1 MRSRPGGVAA
11 DVENGCAGGGAL
23 SWSMSVVP
31 EATSW
36 KRAVSATRRV
46 NTPLTDSPCQARER
60 GASDTRP
67 RWGLSPNR
75 PHHADGMRIEPA
87 PSEPRAAPTRPAATA
102 AALPPLEPPGARWR
116 SHGLRVTPNVADSVN
131 GQIVSSGT
139 LVLPMITAPASRS
152 RRTTSASAC
161 AGGPCAFVPQA
172 VTSPATSMSSLTA
185 IGTPSSGRDSPAPRR
200 ASA

>member
-11 DVENGCAGGGAL
+11 DVEHGCAGDCGV
-23 SWSMSVVP
+23 SWSMSVLP

-46 NTPLTDSPCQARER
+46 STPLTDSPCQALGR

-67 RWGLSPNR
+67 RWGLSPNS

-87 PSEPRAAPTRPAATA
+87 PSEPSAAPTSPAATA

-116 SHGLRVTPNVADSVN
+116 VPGLRVAPNVADS
-131 GQIVSSGT
+131 GD
-139 LVLPMITAPASRS
+139 
-152 RRTTSASAC
+152 
-161 AGGPCAFVPQA
+161 GPV
-172 VTSPATSMSSLTA
+172 
-185 IGTPSSGRDSPAPRR
+185 
-200 ASA
+200 